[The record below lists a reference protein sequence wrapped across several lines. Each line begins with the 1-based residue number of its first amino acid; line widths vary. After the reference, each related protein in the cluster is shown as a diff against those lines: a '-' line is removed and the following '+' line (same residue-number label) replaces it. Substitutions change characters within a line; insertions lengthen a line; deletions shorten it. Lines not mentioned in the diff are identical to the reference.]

1 MIRATIRHHV
11 HGPSIWKTP
20 TICASGPLPCAHLV
34 LAHYHGFFSGRH
46 SSWLQTL
53 VGGPKDGSSTLHEGE
68 RASKWHASL
77 LCLTVWSRREGAK
90 YTTKPS
96 SLYRRI
102 NASWGIGHGWLRL
115 GIGTDGG
122 APKSIA
128 PESAPSMPHESI
140 VGESA
145 MTAPGDRERW
155 WCIKRRQ

>member
-1 MIRATIRHHV
+1 MCTVPPSGKPRRSALVAHSPAPISFLPTTTAFSPDAIRH
-11 HGPSIWKTP
+11 GS
-20 TICASGPLPCAHLV
+20 
-34 LAHYHGFFSGRH
+34 RH
-46 SSWLQTL
+46 WW
-53 VGGPKDGSSTLHEGE
+53 GGPKDGSSTLHEGE